1 MGFLAFIFRAIVF
14 LFIFRLAG
22 IVLRAFLG
30 GFLQG
35 SRPGGPSS
43 ASRSA
48 GWGSSPEARGEVE
61 ELVKDPVCG
70 VHTARSSAIVGRY
83 RGSVAYFC
91 SEECAAKASGS
102 PA

>member
-1 MGFLAFIFRAIVF
+1 MGLLAFVFRAILF
-14 LFIFRLAG
+14 LFVFRLAG

-35 SRPGGPSS
+35 SKPDPS
-43 ASRSA
+43 ASNRSTSF
-48 GWGSSPEARGEVE
+48 GRGPEPRGKVE

-83 RGSVAYFC
+83 RGSTAYFC
-91 SEECAAKASGS
+91 SEECAAKADAG
-102 PA
+102 AA